1 MTEQLLIHYRPQH
14 PIPVCWALID
24 QQGKL
29 NSSIEYGDLDSISEQ
44 AKTHKA
50 IVLLDA
56 ACLSIESVHIPSNNR
71 QRQLQA
77 IPYALEDKLAS
88 DIEYL
93 HFALGRK
100 QAEQGI
106 PVIVLQRDLLDSI
119 LDQFQQAGITLQAL
133 LADTLA
139 LPISHTNN
147 DIDWCIL
154 IDHDH
159 ALIKTGHSSGLYID
173 RQNLATML
181 PLLLAEA
188 TPAVTGI
195 TLYHEDNDSHAAEL
209 LGELDASLSIQSFTT
224 SPLSILAQHL
234 HDARQLNILQGDYAP
249 KKHSSPLLKPWKA
262 VAALAGIWLI
272 LQLVYAGTETVQ
284 LKEKNQ
290 QLTQQ
295 IEKEFKRAIPN
306 AKKFTGMRSRIK
318 TTLKELR
325 GGLSDDTQQHFLQ
338 ILADAT
344 PALASNPKISI
355 NGIVYRNRR
364 VDIELQADSLQSLE
378 AVKNQLVAIP
388 QLKTLLSTSVE
399 KDKVNGR
406 LRLEKQS

>member
-1 MTEQLLIHYRPQH
+1 MTEQLLIHYRPLH
-14 PIPVCWALID
+14 PTPVSWALID
-24 QQGKL
+24 QHGKL
-29 NSSIEYGDLDSISEQ
+29 STIIESGDLDTISEQ

-56 ACLSIESVHIPSNNR
+56 ACLSFESVHIPSNNR

-77 IPYALEDKLAS
+77 IPYALEDRLAS

-106 PVIVLQRDLLDSI
+106 PVIVLQRELLDSL

-133 LADTLA
+133 LADVLA
-139 LPISHTNN
+139 LPINRNN
-147 DIDWCIL
+147 DENDWCIL

-159 ALIKTGHSSGLYID
+159 VLIKTGLSSGLYID

-181 PLLLAEA
+181 PLLLTEA
-188 TPAVTGI
+188 SPAVTGI
-195 TLYHEDNDSHAAEL
+195 TLYHEDTDSHAADL
-209 LGELDASLSIQSFTT
+209 LGELDVSLSIESFTT
-224 SPLSILAQHL
+224 SPLSILSQHL

-249 KKHSSPLLKPWKA
+249 KKQRSPLLKPWKA
-262 VAALAGIWLI
+262 VAALAGVWLL
-272 LQLVYAGTETVQ
+272 LQLLYAGIETVQ
-284 LKEKNQ
+284 LKDKNQ

-318 TTLKELR
+318 TQLKELR

-378 AVKNQLVAIP
+378 AVKSQLVAIP

>member
-1 MTEQLLIHYRPQH
+1 
-14 PIPVCWALID
+14 
-24 QQGKL
+24 
-29 NSSIEYGDLDSISEQ
+29 
-44 AKTHKA
+44 
-50 IVLLDA
+50 
-56 ACLSIESVHIPSNNR
+56 
-71 QRQLQA
+71 
-77 IPYALEDKLAS
+77 
-88 DIEYL
+88 
-93 HFALGRK
+93 
-100 QAEQGI
+100 
-106 PVIVLQRDLLDSI
+106 
-119 LDQFQQAGITLQAL
+119 
-133 LADTLA
+133 
-139 LPISHTNN
+139 
-147 DIDWCIL
+147 
-154 IDHDH
+154 
-159 ALIKTGHSSGLYID
+159 
-173 RQNLATML
+173 ML

-188 TPAVTGI
+188 TPAVTSI

-209 LGELDASLSIQSFTT
+209 LGELDTSLSIKGFTA

-249 KKHSSPLLKPWKA
+249 KKQRSPLLKPWKA
-262 VAALAGIWLI
+262 VAALAGVWLI
-272 LQLVYAGTETVQ
+272 LQLIYAGIETVQ

-295 IEKEFKRAIPN
+295 IEKEFKRAIPS

-364 VDIELQADSLQSLE
+364 IDIELQADSLQSLE

>member
-1 MTEQLLIHYRPQH
+1 MTEQLLIHYRPHH
-14 PIPVCWALID
+14 PTPVSWALID

-29 NSSIEYGDLDSISEQ
+29 SSTIESGDLDSISEQ

-56 ACLSIESVHIPSNNR
+56 ACLSIEAVHIPSNNR

-88 DIEYL
+88 DIENL

-100 QAEQGI
+100 QSEQGI
-106 PVIVLQRDLLDSI
+106 PVIVVQRELLDSL
-119 LDQFQQAGITLQAL
+119 LDQFRQAGISLQAL

-139 LPISHTNN
+139 LPITQNNN
-147 DIDWCIL
+147 DNDWCIL
-154 IDHDH
+154 IDHDQV
-159 ALIKTGHSSGLYID
+159 LIKTGPSSGLYID
-173 RQNLATML
+173 RQNLTTML
-181 PLLLAEA
+181 PLLIAEA
-188 TPAVTGI
+188 TPAVTSI

-209 LGELDASLSIQSFTT
+209 LGELDTSLSIKSFTT

-249 KKHSSPLLKPWKA
+249 KKQRSPLLKPWKA
-262 VAALAGIWLI
+262 VAALAGVWLI
-272 LQLVYAGTETVQ
+272 LQLIYAGIETVQ

-290 QLTQQ
+290 QLTLQ
-295 IEKEFKRAIPN
+295 IEKEFKRAIPS

-344 PALASNPKISI
+344 PALASNPKITI

-364 VDIELQADSLQSLE
+364 IDIELQADSLQSLE

>member
-1 MTEQLLIHYRPQH
+1 MTEQLLIHYRPHH
-14 PIPVCWALID
+14 PTPVSWALID

-29 NSSIEYGDLDSISEQ
+29 SSTIESGDLDSISEQ

-56 ACLSIESVHIPSNNR
+56 ACLSIEAVHIPSNNR

-88 DIEYL
+88 DIENL

-100 QAEQGI
+100 QSEQGI
-106 PVIVLQRDLLDSI
+106 PVIVVQRELLDSL
-119 LDQFQQAGITLQAL
+119 LDQFRQAGISLQAL

-139 LPISHTNN
+139 LPITQNNN
-147 DIDWCIL
+147 DNDWCIL
-154 IDHDH
+154 IDHDQV
-159 ALIKTGHSSGLYID
+159 LIKTGPSSGLYID
-173 RQNLATML
+173 RQNLTTML
-181 PLLLAEA
+181 PLLIAEA
-188 TPAVTGI
+188 TPAVTSI

-209 LGELDASLSIQSFTT
+209 LGELDTSLSIKSFTT

-249 KKHSSPLLKPWKA
+249 KKQRSPLLKPWKA
-262 VAALAGIWLI
+262 VAALAGVWLI
-272 LQLVYAGTETVQ
+272 LQLIYAGIETVQ

-290 QLTQQ
+290 QLTLQ
-295 IEKEFKRAIPN
+295 IEKEFKRAIPS
-306 AKKFTGMRSRIK
+306 AKKFTGMRNRIK

-344 PALASNPKISI
+344 PALASNPKITI

-364 VDIELQADSLQSLE
+364 IDIELQADSLQSLE